1 MTYCAKPGC
10 KLTPWR
16 RRLCYTHWRES
27 QGFVF
32 DVERKIFIRARIS
45 CMAEAR

>member
-1 MTYCAKPGC
+1 MNHCRRKDC
-10 KLTPWR
+10 KLIPWL

-32 DVERKIFIRARIS
+32 DGKMFVKAKKIA
-45 CMAEAR
+45 